1 MAIKKSKTEW
11 KILPL
16 EDLMTD
22 IVRVKQATATTLL
35 IVLVL
40 QKQEKK

>member
-22 IVRVKQATATTLL
+22 IVRVKQATAQTP
-35 IVLVL
+35 
-40 QKQEKK
+40 